1 MLIPQTE
8 AELATIVAE
17 AEGPLHVQG
26 GGTRPIGGPVAGM
39 PLSTSGLSGIALYE
53 PGALTLV
60 AGAGTPLA
68 EVEQVLAAE
77 GQRLA
82 FEPMDHRGLLGTE
95 GVPTIGGVFAANI
108 SGPRRIQA
116 GAARDFLLGVRFVDG
131 RGQVVRNGGRVM
143 KNVTGYDLVKLM
155 AGSRGTLGVLS
166 EVSLKVLPAPEA
178 AASLVVPVAT
188 ASEAVAVMSAALG
201 SPFDVNG
208 AAYRPEAGCV
218 VLRIEG
224 FDGSV
229 GYRAERLAALF
240 AGRGAEIDR
249 EGVGE
254 TWRALRDV
262 AVLKD
267 HPLVWKLSMAPR
279 DMVPALLEPAARDM
293 GFDYQLDWGGG
304 LCWLGMTVAQLD
316 ACAARFGTG
325 DPWATAV
332 AVHRG
337 LQEKMV
343 APDATNRLRGHVTL
357 VKAPEPVAT
366 QVPRFQPEPAGL
378 AALTAGLRQRFDPRG
393 ILNPGLMA

>member
-1 MLIPQTE
+1 MRPESE
-8 AELATIVAE
+8 ADLAE
-17 AEGPLHVQG
+17 AVAGAQGPLAIRG
-26 GGTRPIGGPVAGM
+26 GGTRGGAVLGEV
-39 PLSTSGLSGIALYE
+39 LETGGLSGITLYE

-60 AGAGTPLA
+60 ARAGTPLA
-68 EVEQVLAAE
+68 EIETALERE

-82 FEPMDHRGLLGTE
+82 FEPMDHRVLLGGT
-95 GVPTIGGVFAANI
+95 GAPTVGGVVAANV

-116 GAARDFLLGVRFVDG
+116 GAARDFCLGVRFVDG
-131 RGQVVRNGGRVM
+131 RGTVIKNGGRVM

-155 AGSRGTLGVLS
+155 AGSWGTLGVLS

-178 AASLVVPVAT
+178 AASLAVPVAT

-267 HPLVWKLSMAPR
+267 HPLVWKLSMASR

-337 LQEKMV
+337 LQERMV
-343 APDATNRLRGHVTL
+343 APDAANRLRGHATL